1 MSAVLASGYGPLS
14 GGAGGS
20 VDQATSVVLLTGSN
34 WVSWSESMIVALK
47 AKGLWSLVSG
57 TKRVPTIDPLPN
69 VGVPSS
75 EQLSRRDRQETAYD
89 VYVDRQN
96 QAVGVIAGALSIAIR
111 KATSAAQ
118 VECPKQLWDDIQR
131 TYGATQNDQVSFIKR
146 SISNKFHDRSEC
158 IREHH
163 GFILGQ
169 YADLEKEGYIVPYY
183 ERCEALLSKLQPE
196 WEDTVEKINEHFE
209 ERDATDRNIKD
220 VQYIVNKFIT
230 KSLNRE
236 RNKREMTAAQ
246 TPQRGLQ
253 ASTTEVESASETDKL
268 RKELADIKALIG
280 NVKSNPKRDNSSKRE
295 KGKSRTCDNC
305 GKEEHVARSC
315 PDIYSDE
322 YIKKLGERYQP
333 THVKVICDR
342 HNESIK
348 KEKVENG
355 KSAKETRV
363 EFIEDSMEY
372 CMMARIAASSQ
383 NSATC
388 LTMPELITDSE
399 SECSD
404 ADHEVT
410 KHSMTAQKSMDNK
423 CMVARTVDSVQVA
436 SDGARCRSSS
446 FIDMP
451 ELLTDSESESESS
464 FADTFVDM
472 PELLTDSESESESAF
487 AGTTSKP
494 TKLNGLFLDSGASS
508 HMVGDNV
515 TLVNCVVS
523 PRRIVQ
529 LDGTTVMSTHVGE
542 IVL

>member
-1 MSAVLASGYGPLS
+1 
-14 GGAGGS
+14 
-20 VDQATSVVLLTGSN
+20 
-34 WVSWSESMIVALK
+34 MIVSLK
-47 AKGLWSLVSG
+47 AKGVWSLVSG

-96 QAVGVIAGALSIAIR
+96 QAVGVIAGSLSIAIR

-169 YADLEKEGYIVPYY
+169 YADLEKEGYIVPYH

-236 RNKREMTAAQ
+236 RNKREMNAAQ
-246 TPQRGLQ
+246 TPQHGLQ
-253 ASTTEVESASETDKL
+253 ASTTQAESAESETDKL

-280 NVKSNPKRDNSSKRE
+280 NVKSNHKRDNSKRD

-333 THVKVICDR
+333 KHVQVICDR
-342 HNESIK
+342 HNEAIGK

-355 KSAKETRV
+355 KTAKDIRV

-372 CMMARIAASSQ
+372 CMMARTIATSSH
-383 NSATC
+383 NSATSC

-404 ADHEVT
+404 ADHEVI
-410 KHSMTAQKSMDNK
+410 KHSMTTQKSMDNK
-423 CMVARTVDSVQVA
+423 CMTARTVNSVQDSSDVARFRSA
-436 SDGARCRSSS
+436 SD

-464 FADTFVDM
+464 FADAFVDM

-487 AGTTSKP
+487 AGTTITSKP

-508 HMVGDNV
+508 HMVGDNI

>member
-1 MSAVLASGYGPLS
+1 MTTIIASGYGPLS

-69 VGVPSS
+69 VGSPSS

-96 QAVGVIAGALSIAIR
+96 QAVGVIAGSLSIAIR

-118 VECPKQLWDDIQR
+118 VECPKALWDDIKR

-146 SISNKFHDRSEC
+146 SISNKFHDRNEC
-158 IREHH
+158 IREHQ

-169 YADLEKEGYIVPYY
+169 YADLEKEGYIVPYH

-209 ERDATDRNIKD
+209 ERDATDRDIKD

-236 RNKREMTAAQ
+236 RNKREMNSAS

-253 ASTTEVESASETDKL
+253 ASTPQVESAESENDKL

-280 NVKSNPKRDNSSKRE
+280 NVKSNFKRDNSKRD
-295 KGKSRTCDNC
+295 KLKTRTCDNC

-315 PDIYSDE
+315 PDVYSDE

-342 HNESIK
+342 HNDAIK
-348 KEKVENG
+348 KESKVENG

-363 EFIEDSMEY
+363 EYLEDSIEY
-372 CMMARIAASSQ
+372 CMMARI
-383 NSATC
+383 SATQANPF
-388 LTMPELITDSE
+388 LDMPELITDSE

-404 ADHEVT
+404 VDHEMT
-410 KHSMTAQKSMDNK
+410 KLSITAPHANL
-423 CMVARTVDSVQVA
+423 
-436 SDGARCRSSS
+436 
-446 FIDMP
+446 FLDMP
-451 ELLTDSESESESS
+451 ELITDSESECS
-464 FADTFVDM
+464 DVDHETTKLSM
-472 PELLTDSESESESAF
+472 TTQQFMIESAF
-487 AGTTSKP
+487 TGTTSKAS
-494 TKLNGLFLDSGASS
+494 KSNGLFLDSGASS
-508 HMVGDNV
+508 HMIGDHI
-515 TLVNCVVS
+515 TLENCVVS
-523 PRRIVQ
+523 SRRIVQ
-529 LDGTTVMSTHVGE
+529 LDGNTVLSTHVGE